1 MKMKI
6 GNLKIKNNILLAP
19 MSGVTDFPYREIV
32 KKFKPGLV
40 FSEMIASRALIEKN
54 LKTLKMIKKPS
65 NEFYGIQIA
74 GCDPTVIGEAAKICE
89 DAGADLVDINMGC
102 PVKKVVNGYAGS
114 ALMKDETLATSI
126 IELVVKSVN
135 IPVTLKMRKGWNNEC
150 LNAPKLAKIAENSG
164 IKMITVHGRTRCQ
177 MFKGNAD
184 WIFIRNVKENV
195 KIPVVVNGD
204 IKNIKDYKKALEQ
217 SGADGVMIGR
227 GCYGNPWIF
236 DYLTNSKLGKE
247 KIIKQEEKKEIIL
260 EHLHNS
266 LDHYGKEVGI
276 KSFRKHLSW
285 YSKSL
290 TNSNEFRYKVNK
302 SVDKIEVENLIRQF
316 F

>member
-1 MKMKI
+1 MKI

-54 LKTLKMIKKPS
+54 LKTLKMIKKAS
-65 NEFYGIQIA
+65 NDFYAIQIA
-74 GCDPTVIGEAAKICE
+74 GCDPTIMGEAAKICE
-89 DAGADLVDINMGC
+89 DVGADLVDINMGC

-114 ALMKDETLATSI
+114 ALMKDEMLASSI

-227 GCYGNPWIF
+227 GCYGKPWIF
-236 DYLTNSKLGKE
+236 
-247 KIIKQEEKKEIIL
+247 
-260 EHLHNS
+260 
-266 LDHYGKEVGI
+266 
-276 KSFRKHLSW
+276 
-285 YSKSL
+285 
-290 TNSNEFRYKVNK
+290 
-302 SVDKIEVENLIRQF
+302 
-316 F
+316 